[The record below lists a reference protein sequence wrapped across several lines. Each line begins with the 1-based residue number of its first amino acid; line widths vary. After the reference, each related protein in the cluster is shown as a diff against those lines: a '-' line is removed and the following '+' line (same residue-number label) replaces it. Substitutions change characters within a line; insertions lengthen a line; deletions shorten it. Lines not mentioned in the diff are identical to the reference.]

1 MKIKQKIN
9 TQFIKLDQL
18 LKLSGITET
27 GGQAKI
33 IILSGE
39 VKVNNEVCN
48 QRGKKLYNGDI
59 IAYREKFIEVISDDK

>member
-9 TQFIKLDQL
+9 TPFIKLDQL

-39 VKVNNEVCN
+39 VKVNNEICN

-59 IAYREKFIEVISDDK
+59 VAYREKLIEVISDDK

>member
-9 TQFIKLDQL
+9 TPFIKLDQL
-18 LKLSGITET
+18 LKLSGVTET

-59 IAYREKFIEVISDDK
+59 VAYREKLIEVISDDK